1 MISILKRDVIYD
13 TDGSFSQAF
22 DNTSRSSATIVHGW
36 PHIAAFNNNTCPP
49 ATNPSNWDNSVMC
62 DSTVTVRRVIF
73 TNMQEHQLFNAQN
86 MKATELQA
94 ITDLV
99 SSNISQLEYTS
110 VPSRISLTME
120 PKT

>member
-13 TDGSFSQAF
+13 TDGSFSQLF
-22 DNTSRSSATIVHGW
+22 DGTSRPSATIVHGW
-36 PHIAAFNNNTCPP
+36 PHITVFNNNTCPP
-49 ATNPSNWDNSVMC
+49 ATNPSNWDGSVMC

-73 TNMQEHQLFNAQN
+73 TNMQEHQLFNAQD

-99 SSNISQLEYTS
+99 SSNISQWFWRRNYAWSIL
-110 VPSRISLTME
+110 
-120 PKT
+120 